1 MAGSDLVLGQA
12 RLAYERG
19 RARRAA
25 LAVAPLALVVLAAGM
40 MGSRPMTACVL
51 GCLLL
56 PASAT
61 LLWRGQALGRAVMP
75 SVLAG
80 LIPLGL
86 ALAAKAYGHVC
97 TGDECVS
104 LCMPACATGGLIA
117 GGVLAWLFR
126 RGKLPRSALL
136 AGGGV
141 ALLTGALGCSCA
153 GYGGVLGLL
162 GGLLVF
168 VLPAALRARPAQ

>member
-1 MAGSDLVLGQA
+1 MGLAK
-12 RLAYERG
+12 RAYERG
-19 RARRAA
+19 RVRRAA
-25 LAVAPLALVVLAAGM
+25 LAVAPLAVVVFTAAM
-40 MGSRPMTACVL
+40 LGSRPTTACLL

-56 PASAT
+56 PSSAA

-75 SVLAG
+75 AVLAG

-97 TGDECVS
+97 TGEECVS
-104 LCMPACATGGLIA
+104 LCMPACTTGGLIA

-126 RGKLPRSALL
+126 RGRLPRSALL

-168 VLPAALRARPAQ
+168 VVPTALRATPRA